1 MENERILIQIYILY
15 KSGLNPDFKIY
26 QFGLGGPKE
35 HKSKPGPLEIE
46 MILPHQKK
54 SIFHQS
60 LRSTYK
66 STYILCRYNKVQSI
80 RSIGT

>member
-35 HKSKPGPLEIE
+35 HKSRPGPLEIE

-54 SIFHQS
+54 IHFSPKFEIH
-60 LRSTYK
+60 
-66 STYILCRYNKVQSI
+66 LCR
-80 RSIGT
+80 